1 MQYLYSKLASTG
13 AIQAESS
20 ISAINVLK
28 NTSLATE
35 GHAASS
41 ATVSQSVSQLLQMMS
56 YYMWLMQ
63 TYIYNI

>member
-1 MQYLYSKLASTG
+1 MQYSQSKLASTE

-20 ISAINVLK
+20 ISVINVLK

-41 ATVSQSVSQLLQMMS
+41 ATASQLLQMVS
-56 YYMWLMQ
+56 YYM
-63 TYIYNI
+63 